1 MQKVLRYWGRNWRAS
16 SVRSR
21 ITTQIKQGMLMAG
34 EVLKALIFRPKA
46 GESGMMVRRNGRF
59 SLGQARGQA
68 LCIPTWT
75 LHTNS
80 FILIFAWQLL
90 TATSIKWCKLQLVL
104 T

>member
-1 MQKVLRYWGRNWRAS
+1 
-16 SVRSR
+16 
-21 ITTQIKQGMLMAG
+21 MAG

-75 LHTNS
+75 LHTKA
-80 FILIFAWQLL
+80 FILIFAWQLFKPLFTNGANCSWCSFGL
-90 TATSIKWCKLQLVL
+90 TLVINS
-104 T
+104 